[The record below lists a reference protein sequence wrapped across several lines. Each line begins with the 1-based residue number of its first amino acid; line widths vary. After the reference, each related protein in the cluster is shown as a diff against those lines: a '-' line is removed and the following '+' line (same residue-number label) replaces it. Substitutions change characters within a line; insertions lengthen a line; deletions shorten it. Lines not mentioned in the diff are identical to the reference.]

1 VFLLRALQQ
10 QKRALER
17 KIERESTLLGD
28 LPELS
33 ARILELARER
43 GRVTIA
49 EAVKATG
56 ASRNTIK
63 DHVRALTDRQH
74 LTRHGAGRG
83 AWYAPN
89 WVANHALCRHVST
102 RRRGSGREA
111 PSRGVI
117 WRVRV

>member
-1 VFLLRALQQ
+1 MN
-10 QKRALER
+10 ESR
-17 KIERESTLLGD
+17 K

-33 ARILELARER
+33 VKLLELARER

-63 DHVRALTDRQH
+63 DHVSALTEQQL

-83 AWYAPN
+83 AWYA
-89 WVANHALCRHVST
+89 L
-102 RRRGSGREA
+102 G
-111 PSRGVI
+111 
-117 WRVRV
+117 

>member
-1 VFLLRALQQ
+1 MVFLLRALQQ

-17 KIERESTLLGD
+17 KIERESIVLGD

-49 EAVKATG
+49 EAVKVTG

-63 DHVRALTDRQH
+63 DHVRALKDRQR

-83 AWYAPN
+83 AWYAP
-89 WVANHALCRHVST
+89 
-102 RRRGSGREA
+102 G
-111 PSRGVI
+111 
-117 WRVRV
+117 